1 MRFALLALLA
11 FALPSLAGE
20 FRSTAEDGAILYD
33 APSARAKKLYVVSRL
48 YPVEIMVNVDN
59 WVKVRD
65 QSGELAWMEKKALT
79 EKRTVIVTVPMCE
92 ARQNPE
98 ERSALVF
105 QAQQGVVL
113 DLVELAADGWVK
125 LRHADGQTG
134 YAKVNQVW
142 GL

>member
-1 MRFALLALLA
+1 MKFAPLALLVL
-11 FALPSLAGE
+11 ALPTLAGE

-33 APSARAKKLYVVSRL
+33 APSARAKKLYVLSRL
-48 YPVEIMVNVDN
+48 YPVEIMVSVDN

-79 EKRTVIVTVPMCE
+79 EKRTVIVTVPVCE
-92 ARQNPE
+92 VRQSPE
-98 ERSALVF
+98 EKSALVL

-113 DLVELAADGWVK
+113 DLAELAEGGWVK